1 MAIHPGSGIKAILVD
16 EGVLPG
22 NPAWTVELGNLLDAN
37 RTIGIMDSGG
47 RAAEPVLSI
56 DYPTVQILML
66 GADGPTGYPDAYAK
80 LEEIRS
86 VLLGIPAGHS
96 AYPELTMCNQI
107 GHIVP
112 LGRNDSGRPKFSL
125 NFQLITEPAP
135 TGHRVSA

>member
-1 MAIHPGSGIKAILVD
+1 MAIHPAAGIKAILVA

-22 NPAWTVELGNLLDAN
+22 SPTWKVELGNLLDAN
-37 RTIGIMDSGG
+37 RSIGIMDSGG
-47 RAAEPVLSI
+47 RPPEPVLSI
-56 DYPTVQILML
+56 DYPTVQILALGDAGPAGYTEAWAML
-66 GADGPTGYPDAYAK
+66 EA
-80 LEEIRS
+80 IRS
-86 VLLGIPAGHS
+86 ELLGIPAGH
-96 AYPELTMCNQI
+96 AAFPELTMCNQI